1 MSERDES
8 DELLGYR
15 RPPSW
20 GRFPKG
26 QSGNP
31 RGRPR
36 KSEKQKQK
44 PPVAPVTPESE
55 LDALIERIANRE
67 MAASENGVAR
77 TIAVKEAVM
86 TRVMA
91 DAMKGNPQSQRL
103 AIQAIQGAEE
113 RNARR
118 AAMAAAEA
126 EQARKEQAEEDERT
140 FRYICE
146 LRRTQTQ
153 AWERALAAG
162 REEPDNPW
170 PHPEDLFIDEDKRT
184 WRVRGPLYAHSVP
197 DWEEAREERDYLLAE
212 MVLSMRLR
220 KGKLSQLAYLF
231 GMGRFDLMLPK
242 RWQICAD
249 IRPASEALMAKPL
262 ARLIEMVELQRAERE
277 RRYAG
282 QPRSR
287 EDYHELNTIFRPFY
301 NLLGYRSLR
310 QFQRAC
316 DENGGVAPPR
326 PSLLK
331 KPSSQ
336 KGSRRE
342 KR

>member
-20 GRFPKG
+20 ARYRKG
-26 QSGNP
+26 ESGNP
-31 RGRPR
+31 KGRPR
-36 KSEKQKQK
+36 KGEKQK
-44 PPVAPVTPESE
+44 PPAPPATPESE
-55 LDALIERIANRE
+55 FDAMIERIANRE
-67 MAASENGVAR
+67 MAATERGVER

-140 FRYICE
+140 YRYICE
-146 LRRTQTQ
+146 LRRIQTQ
-153 AWERALAAG
+153 AWERAPAMG
-162 REEPDNPW
+162 SEEPDNPW

-184 WRVRGPLYAHSVP
+184 WRVRGPLYARSVP
-197 DWEEAREERDYLLAE
+197 DWEEAREERDYHLAE
-212 MVLSMRLR
+212 MVLSIRLR
-220 KGKLSQLAYLF
+220 QHKLIGRIYLVN
-231 GMGRFDLMLPK
+231 MLRLDIKLPK
-242 RWQICAD
+242 RWQIAHD
-249 IRPASEALMAKPL
+249 MEPASEALMAKPL
-262 ARLIEMVELQRAERE
+262 ARHIGMVEHQRAERE
-277 RRYAG
+277 LRSAG
-282 QPRSR
+282 QPLSR
-287 EDYHELNTIFRPFY
+287 ENYRELNTIFKPAY

-331 KPSSQ
+331 IPSSQ
-336 KGSRRE
+336 KGSRR
-342 KR
+342 KKQ